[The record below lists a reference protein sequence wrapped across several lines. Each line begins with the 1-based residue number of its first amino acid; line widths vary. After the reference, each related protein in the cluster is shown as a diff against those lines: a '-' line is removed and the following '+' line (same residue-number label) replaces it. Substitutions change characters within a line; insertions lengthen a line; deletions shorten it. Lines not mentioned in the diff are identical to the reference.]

1 MFPIDPFLF
10 LKHLFSKSGLEP
22 GLQYCFFLSFISH
35 LLSNIIQNMLTVI
48 LVAYLLHL
56 LVNTD
61 R

>member
-1 MFPIDPFLF
+1 MFPVDPFLF
-10 LKHLFSKSGLEP
+10 LKPLFSKSALEP
-22 GLQYCFFLSFISH
+22 GHQYIYILTNH
-35 LLSNIIQNMLTVI
+35 PLSNIIQNMLTVI

>member
-1 MFPIDPFLF
+1 MFPVDPFLF
-10 LKHLFSKSGLEP
+10 FKPLFSKCALEP
-22 GLQYCFFLSFISH
+22 GYQYIYIFLTNH
-35 LLSNIIQNMLTVI
+35 PLSNIIQNMLTVI